1 MTPLFIAATLTT
13 ISALLTVAHHRRWW
27 PPLSTPAILTGFVCL
42 ATALSFIALAID
54 AAAHVPDQPAEYFI
68 PLMLAIL
75 PVLMALTTGGPAL
88 VYSLYRD
95 AVTMAAANQTTSPDT
110 PESPSGA

>member
-13 ISALLTVAHHRRWW
+13 FSAFLNVAHHRRWW
-27 PPLSTPAILTGFVCL
+27 SPLSTPAILTGFVCL
-42 ATALSFIALAID
+42 ATALSFVALAID
-54 AAAHVPDQPAEYFI
+54 AAAHVPDQPAAYFI
-68 PLMLAIL
+68 PLMLAIF

-95 AVTMAAANQTTSPDT
+95 AVAMHGGR
-110 PESPSGA
+110 ESDDLP